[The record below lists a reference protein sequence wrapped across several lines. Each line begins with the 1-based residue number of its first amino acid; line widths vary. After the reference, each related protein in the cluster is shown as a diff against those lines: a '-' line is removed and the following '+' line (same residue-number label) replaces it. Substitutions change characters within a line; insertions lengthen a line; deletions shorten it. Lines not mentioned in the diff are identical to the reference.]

1 MAMKR
6 GTIKNN
12 LDFEIQYQLLN
23 SPTQRKEYSDLQP
36 GQVIQLTGENN
47 LLVLRM
53 GAIDSFD
60 FKELSDRITYCPV
73 QFREGTDEN
82 GAWRVYVFEYTIT
95 DSAGVGDGED
105 DGDLEQADPPI
116 PPPPTEA

>member
-1 MAMKR
+1 MKR